1 MSNPIQ
7 VHPDPAF
14 RKSFLNK
21 NNDLF
26 YPEKRLKKLGKEED
40 FSVINLAEK
49 MKRYAEKNETFL
61 HGFENTVMGEGH
73 WYNLGHKIASQIIS
87 KQICQSY

>member
-1 MSNPIQ
+1 
-7 VHPDPAF
+7 
-14 RKSFLNK
+14 
-21 NNDLF
+21 
-26 YPEKRLKKLGKEED
+26 
-40 FSVINLAEK
+40 

-73 WYNLGHKIASQIIS
+73 WNNLGHKIASQIIS